1 MGRSLL
7 PMTTQLWIS
16 TAQNLAMDASDPD
29 WEHAGELDEARET
42 DLWRIVQ
49 GELGYRAA
57 SRRRSVSFYAD
68 LDPESATYQDI
79 QSRHPDVA
87 RGLGIAD
94 SSVRFWLQLR
104 WAGPPPRT
112 FLVSQQ
118 ARLAALERRVP
129 EPHPGRIKRL
139 IPVGLKLHA
148 DDHGFF
154 RRPDHDLAE

>member
-1 MGRSLL
+1 
-7 PMTTQLWIS
+7 MTTQLWIS
-16 TAQNLAMDASDPD
+16 TAQNPGLDTSGPE

-68 LDPESATYQDI
+68 LDPNSATYRMLKDK
-79 QSRHPDVA
+79 HPDVA
-87 RGLGIAD
+87 HGLGITN

-104 WAGPPPRT
+104 WAGPPPRI

-118 ARLAALERRVP
+118 ARLAVLERRLP
-129 EPHPGRIKRL
+129 EPHPGRIKPL
-139 IPVGLKLHA
+139 IPVGMQIHT

-154 RRPDHDLAE
+154 RRPDRDLAE